1 MKKALLFLFMTGIL
15 LGESKVIALPGKFPI
30 VTFRIVFRS
39 GAASDPKGKEGA
51 ASLTASMLAS
61 GGTKSMTYQQILDAF
76 YPMAA
81 RVGDETDKEMISF
94 TAATH
99 VDNLDAFYRIFR
111 SMLLEPGWRKDD
123 FERNRDNQVN
133 FLTTTLSGNNDEEL
147 GKEVLYNE
155 IYLNRPYG
163 HHNEGAT
170 GALKSMTLED
180 LQTFYAKNFTQA
192 NLIIGI
198 AGGYPLGFS
207 ERVKKD
213 FEKLPKGKPSKQKLP
228 PPTTI
233 TATEVKLIEKKTR
246 SVAISLGY
254 PIDVRRGSSDF
265 PALLLAQSYLG
276 QHRSSGGRLYARMRE
291 ARGLNYGDYA
301 YIEYFPQGMFRFE
314 PSPNL
319 VRQQQ
324 IFQIW
329 IRPVEPANAHF
340 ALRLALF
347 ELNKLIAE
355 GIPEEE
361 FERTKSFVAKHS
373 SLLMKTKSAELG
385 YAIDSSVYGIP
396 RYDEYVRNS
405 VAKLTRED
413 VTKAIRRHLHTNR
426 LRIVIVG
433 ENSQALRD
441 KLISEAPSLMTYNS
455 TKPKE
460 LTDEDQVV
468 ASWRIGVGPD
478 QVTIV
483 PVEKVFE

>member
-1 MKKALLFLFMTGIL
+1 MKMLVVFCLLAVQLY
-15 LGESKVIALPGKFPI
+15 GEPKVIALPGKSPI
-30 VTFRIVFRS
+30 VTFRIVFRT

-61 GGTKSMTYQQILDAF
+61 GGTKSMSYQQILDAF
-76 YPMAA
+76 YPMAV
-81 RVGDETDKEMISF
+81 RVGDNTDKEMITF

-111 SMLLEPGWRKDD
+111 SMLLEPGWRKED
-123 FERNRDNQVN
+123 FERTRDNQVN
-133 FLTTTLSGNNDEEL
+133 FLATTLRGNNDEEL
-147 GKEVLYNE
+147 GKEALYNE
-155 IYLNRPYG
+155 IYVNRPYG
-163 HHNEGAT
+163 HHNEGT
-170 GALKSMTLED
+170 IGALKSLTIED
-180 LQTFYAKNFTQA
+180 LKGFYAKNFTQA

-198 AGGYPLGFS
+198 AGGYPPGFAN
-207 ERVKKD
+207 RVKKD
-213 FEKLPKGKPSKQKLP
+213 FEKLPKGKLSKEKLP
-228 PPTTI
+228 PPSSI
-233 TATEVKLIEKKTR
+233 TGTEVKMIEKKTR

-254 PIDVRRGSSDF
+254 PIDVQRGDTDF

-276 QHRSSGGRLYARMRE
+276 QHRSSGGRLYSRMRE

-329 IRPVEPANAHF
+329 IRPVEPKNAQF

-355 GIPEEE
+355 GIPETE
-361 FERTKSFVAKHS
+361 FERTKSFIGKYS

-385 YAIDSSVYGIP
+385 YAIDSFVYGIP
-396 RYDEYVRNS
+396 RYDEYVRNAI
-405 VAKLTRED
+405 AKLTRDD
-413 VTKAIRRHLHTNR
+413 VTTAVRKHLRTNR

-433 ENSQALRD
+433 PDSQSLRD
-441 KLISEAPSLMTYNS
+441 ELVSERPSAITYNS
-455 TKPKE
+455 PKPKD
-460 LTDEDQVV
+460 LLDEDQVV
-468 ASWRIGVGPD
+468 SKWRIGVGAD
-478 QVTIV
+478 QVTIM